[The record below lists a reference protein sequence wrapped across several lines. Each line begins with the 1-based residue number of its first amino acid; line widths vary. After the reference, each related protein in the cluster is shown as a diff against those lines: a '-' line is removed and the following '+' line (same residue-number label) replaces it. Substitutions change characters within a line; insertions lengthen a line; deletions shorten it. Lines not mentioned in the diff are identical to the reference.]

1 MEFSLSLPSIR
12 RTQSRLRRRQI
23 RLGVALL
30 APALFLII
38 LIVIYPTARSFVASV
53 TEWDGLH
60 PPEFNG
66 LANFEKLLFKDEL
79 FGLALANSLKLG
91 LISALGSVTIGYM
104 LAELLYT
111 TGATKGVLY
120 RTVYFIP
127 VMLPLAVVGV
137 MFKFIYNPT
146 YGLLN
151 RFLEAVGL
159 SSLTHAWLG
168 EADIVLYSII
178 AVNIW
183 KTFGLN
189 VVLFFAG
196 LQTIPYELYEAA
208 RIDGASR
215 WQEVRHISLPMLRPV
230 LELALVVSLTFG
242 LKTFD
247 LVYVMT
253 MGGPGRATLTVPIW
267 IWENS
272 FRYNSFGYGS
282 AIAVV
287 FFLVG
292 LALVLLTRWL
302 VSGRAPALNE

>member
-66 LANFEKLLFKDEL
+66 LANFEKLLFKDDL

-168 EADIVLYSII
+168 EANIVLYSII

-208 RIDGASR
+208 RIDGGVAVAGGAPHLVAHAAPGPR
-215 WQEVRHISLPMLRPV
+215 TGARGLIDLWAEDLRPGLRDDDGRAGAGHAHCPHLDMGELLPLQLVWLWLGYRGGV
-230 LELALVVSLTFG
+230 LPRRAGAGAAHALVG
-242 LKTFD
+242 QWARD
-247 LVYVMT
+247 
-253 MGGPGRATLTVPIW
+253 GA
-267 IWENS
+267 E
-272 FRYNSFGYGS
+272 
-282 AIAVV
+282 
-287 FFLVG
+287 
-292 LALVLLTRWL
+292 
-302 VSGRAPALNE
+302 

>member
-1 MEFSLSLPSIR
+1 MVESHL
-12 RTQSRLRRRQI
+12 TLRARQ
-23 RLGVALL
+23 RWLGTLFL
-30 APALFLII
+30 APALLVIF
-38 LIVIYPTARSFVASV
+38 LIVIYPTGRSFVASV
-53 TEWDGLH
+53 TEWDGIN

-66 LANFEKLLFKDEL
+66 LENFQELLFEDDL
-79 FGLALANSLKLG
+79 FGLALANSLRLG
-91 LISALGSVTIGYM
+91 LISTVGSVVIGYF
-104 LAELLYT
+104 LAELIYT
-111 TGATKGVLY
+111 VGANLGILY

-151 RFLEAVGL
+151 RILEMIGL
-159 SSLTHAWLG
+159 TGLTHAWLG
-168 EADIVLYSII
+168 EADLVLYSII
-178 AVNIW
+178 FVNIW

-189 VVLFFAG
+189 VVLFYAG

-215 WQEVRHISLPMLRPV
+215 WQEIRHISLPMLRPV
-230 LELALVVSLTFG
+230 VELALVVSLTFG

-253 MGGPGRATLTVPIW
+253 GGGPGRATLTVPIW

-272 FRYNSFGYGS
+272 FRYNEFSYGS

-287 FFLVG
+287 FFVIG
-292 LALVLLTRWL
+292 LAMVVLTRWL
-302 VSGRAPALNE
+302 VSGRSAAQTAGLE